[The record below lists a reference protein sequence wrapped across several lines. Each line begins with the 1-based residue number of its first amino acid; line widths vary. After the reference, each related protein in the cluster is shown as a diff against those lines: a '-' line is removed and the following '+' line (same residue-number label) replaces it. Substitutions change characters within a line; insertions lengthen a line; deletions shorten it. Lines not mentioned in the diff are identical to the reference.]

1 MDIAQAI
8 AARHSTRTFTGEAL
22 GDSECAALDKVIAET
37 KSPFGNRF
45 HIFRRVFADKGATK
59 PGTYGMITSC
69 RDYLLL
75 TYDPSDEMSVLSAGY
90 AAECAVL
97 EATRLGLGSCWIGG
111 TYSRGDFAKSIQIPD
126 NEALSAVIA
135 IGYGCEKRRLI
146 DRLSGMI
153 AGSDKR
159 KPFDNLFFIEGDE
172 FRPSL
177 EAMRLAPSARN
188 LQPWRAFT
196 DGKTIHFYRTE
207 QSSYTLLDCGIG
219 LCHFH
224 LIEKYHSF
232 EGYFF
237 SSEAPAYR
245 KMKYVISYRR
255 K

>member
-22 GDSECAALDKVIAET
+22 DDSECAVLDKVIAEKKT
-37 KSPFGNRF
+37 PFGNRF

-111 TYSRGDFAKSIQIPD
+111 TFNRVDFEKSIQIPER
-126 NEALSAVIA
+126 EALSAVIA
-135 IGYGCEKRRLI
+135 IGHGCEKRRLI

-159 KPFDNLFFIEGDE
+159 KPFDSLFSIEGDE

-188 LQPWRAFT
+188 LQPWRAFA
-196 DGKTIHFYRTE
+196 DGTTIHFYRTE
-207 QSSYTLLDCGIG
+207 QSPYTLLDCGIS
-219 LCHFH
+219 LCHFN
-224 LIEKYHSF
+224 IAEKYHGF
-232 EGYFF
+232 DGVFF
-237 SSEAPAYR
+237 SYDASVHP
-245 KMKYVISYRR
+245 KLKYVISYSRR
-255 K
+255 